1 MINSHFQATAIWSEM
16 AKVEAEVRGCTQSP
30 RWEQSITVYIGS

>member
-1 MINSHFQATAIWSEM
+1 MINSHLQANAIWTEI